1 MPAAP
6 TAPTPEVTLK
16 RHRREVMKTKNILA
30 PMALLLV
37 FTASGYAREPITITE
52 LVDHLEEA
60 LTDCNWKTRNLT
72 GAPKGKMLL
81 HKRTM
86 EDVLE
91 ALKAGREVDSG
102 KLERAL
108 KAHAS

>member
-1 MPAAP
+1 MKSKYILPA
-6 TAPTPEVTLK
+6 
-16 RHRREVMKTKNILA
+16 I
-30 PMALLLV
+30 ALVLV
-37 FTASGYAREPITITE
+37 FSSSGFARDPITTIE
-52 LVDHLEEA
+52 LIDRLEEA
-60 LTDCNWKTRNLT
+60 LSDCNGKTRNLT

-91 ALKAGREVDSG
+91 GLKAGREVDSR

-108 KAHAS
+108 TTHAS

>member
-1 MPAAP
+1 MKSKYILPA
-6 TAPTPEVTLK
+6 
-16 RHRREVMKTKNILA
+16 I
-30 PMALLLV
+30 ALVLV
-37 FTASGYAREPITITE
+37 FSSSGFARDPITTIE
-52 LVDHLEEA
+52 LIDRLEEA
-60 LTDCNWKTRNLT
+60 LSDCNWKTRNLT

-91 ALKAGREVDSG
+91 GLKAGREVDSR

-108 KAHAS
+108 TTHAS